1 MRCDRPTLPLRGQRG
16 GMLQR
21 ARIPK
26 PCILGSL
33 EHIDFFYRDASDS
46 YIAQGPWY
54 GTGDLGPL
62 GHIDLVYV
70 IFTDSYDAHAPL
82 PTIPLST
89 ELRCRSSR
97 PGLAFPVVQ
106 DRICLAGRPARD
118 CLTGRPGQVSLYR
131 GSRQDLHCQLSWPGF
146 ALPVVQNVSP
156 YRSSGPGLG
165 CLRLLHRTGGHGMEL
180 VTWDLWDTLTS
191 STLTFL
197 TSTSLYK
204 HYRLSPLVTRPRC
217 CPGQDQAGRLRFG
230 AHRPSL

>member
-1 MRCDRPTLPLRGQRG
+1 MPQTLTSP
-16 GMLQR
+16 
-21 ARIPK
+21 
-26 PCILGSL
+26 
-33 EHIDFFYRDASDS
+33 
-46 YIAQGPWY
+46 GPWY

-70 IFTDSYDAHAPL
+70 ILTDSYDARAPL

-230 AHRPSL
+230 AHRPAL